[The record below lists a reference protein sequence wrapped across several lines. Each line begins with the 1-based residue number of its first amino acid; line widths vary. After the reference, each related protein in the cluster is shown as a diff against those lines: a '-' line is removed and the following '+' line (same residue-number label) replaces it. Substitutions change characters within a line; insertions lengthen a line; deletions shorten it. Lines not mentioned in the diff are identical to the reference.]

1 MPFRLGRHITSLL
14 LDLQAKKG
22 EWWYAALTVLEPGSV
37 ISTILKH
44 DDKQTSYK
52 IALLR
57 SINDVVLSYPDLRNS
72 NRDVAIPL
80 RALAEFWIA
89 YYWPFMNVEK
99 PILQGVQAFRDGRL
113 RNDVRFRPELTR
125 LKTEWEALVGS
136 SLPSDGFVITSE
148 MRVSRTR
155 DSYPNPLRE
164 AYRAAVQKITTSLRQ
179 PIRYAGPGSWGV
191 FDRPRPYRELP
202 SDVIAVPGTRE
213 RDACLVVE
221 AELWRT
227 FQEVSLW
234 VEALCIHE
242 WSLFTETV
250 VQADARA
257 AGRGEA
263 YALLT
268 DRPDNRRPLSWER
281 NEIDLLMMEGR
292 SFTCPWTE
300 KQIKPGGYHID
311 HLVPIS
317 VYPTNELWNLVPA
330 DPHFNSHVKRT
341 RLPGQTALASAR
353 PHLIE
358 TYRSY
363 QESSALAE
371 ALGQDVRVRFGSLQH
386 HLTSER
392 ITDAVI
398 DLIQIVAASR
408 NLATF

>member
-1 MPFRLGRHITSLL
+1 MP
-14 LDLQAKKG
+14 
-22 EWWYAALTVLEPGSV
+22 EPGSV

-44 DDKQTSYK
+44 DNKQTSYK

-89 YYWPFMNVEK
+89 YYWPFMSAEK
-99 PILQGVQAFRDGRL
+99 PILQGAQAFRDGRL
-113 RNDVRFRPELTR
+113 RNDVAFRPELTR

-136 SLPSDGFVITSE
+136 SRPADGFVITSE

-155 DSYPNPLRE
+155 DSYPKPLLK
-164 AYRAAVQKITTSLRQ
+164 AYRAAARKIATRLRQ
-179 PIRYAGPGSWGV
+179 PIQYAGPGSWGV
-191 FDRPRPYRELP
+191 FDRPRPYQELP

-213 RDACLVVE
+213 RDVCLVAK

-250 VQADARA
+250 VQAGARA
-257 AGRGEA
+257 TGRGET

-292 SFTCPWTE
+292 SFTCPWTG

-311 HLVPIS
+311 HLVAIS
-317 VYPTNELWNLVPA
+317 IYPTNELWNLVPA
-330 DPHFNSHVKRT
+330 DPHFNLHVKRA

-398 DLIQIVAASR
+398 DLLQMVAASR